1 MDFNVNNYLS
11 TLSYINK
18 EFPTLWNEIL
28 ETVPKLTNKWIPSEA
43 NESDPLVVLLKELAI
58 FTDKLNYN
66 IDKNILELFPA
77 TLTQLRSAYNVY
89 ESLGYTPDWYVSAT
103 TNITIIY
110 NGLVSGSLPET
121 SQMDVQVTIPRF
133 TQVSDEDSETVYT
146 LLEPITIS
154 VGRPSRTTVLAIEG
168 TLNDFEIN
176 GSTQIVYSNL
186 DSQNRLYFTQT
197 NIAQNGILINT
208 TADFSSYTYLDEAT
222 ETDTGDL
229 PWTRVDNLNQYT
241 SGSYVYKLGV
251 DNTTNSVY
259 LQFPDDMG
267 TLIGDG
273 IYIKY
278 VLSAGEQGNVG
289 RGDISKFL
297 NITSFSTGEDE
308 DAITLSAT
316 DDFTITNTQSSQ
328 NGSDPLDIE
337 EMRTHFNRVVGV
349 FDTLVTLRD
358 YENYIYEYT
367 YPSGNNAVSNIRV
380 SDRYTDLYDSLTY
393 KYMTTAGV
401 IENSTVAIEEE
412 TTGGLEP
419 VMTAYDLKLYPLAPA
434 SPVTTRSAFDTTFNE
449 GVNLSDLNDSIVNEE
464 TGILVD
470 SKCISHDFTS
480 PGTPIFL
487 PYDLNGQIYLQTAV
501 SSVEAANILSEVE
514 QQIYLTLNSRQLEW
528 GEMLDYGT
536 VVENLK
542 AADSRIQYVALDAI
556 AYEQPQLP
564 AVETTQRGYDV
575 TVRTILAG
583 NKAWTDYN
591 PYNYAYNQTNGQ
603 LYGNNSG
610 GTGINNYPVSTL
622 RTNISIEGEE
632 EYNLYVVGPNET
644 FTILVPQYNTSTTYG
659 NYLYFIAQGSGSISA
674 NVPTEIPAGCSILIF
689 NTRTKA
695 QEYVA
700 NRGSVKADYTINAG
714 TIIQASVDIT
724 FVTSTSISESSIQNM
739 GSSTTINV
747 LERATGVL
755 NASNNLITTASS
767 GDTSIRISTNSLG
780 LINALNH
787 VSSVDNRYTDRYTL
801 LSGEYL
807 FYTDVVGLELGIIGE
822 GTTLYASQAIPDIYY
837 IDNSADI
844 TTLLN
849 GGTTNN
855 YLTTW
860 TNVSS
865 GMIHYELNEMYTL
878 GADYAIR
885 CSTATAEPNTFENF
899 ISNVTPINEVFDFNS
914 DIKNISY
921 GLVREDGTITW
932 ESLPSISTEDTYQG
946 LIRLA
951 LITGPSIEQEL
962 HHVESQTVEELVSP
976 ARSQSIVLQV
986 QQSDTSPL
994 ENITI
999 AATEEANLFVQSSLL
1014 VTYQGGATLSLN
1026 TDEKENLNLYVY
1038 QKTGDVAVSET
1049 ATGFINLSDAE
1060 SPYTLTV
1067 PGSEEDLCVMAYT
1080 TSNNTSA
1087 VMYLLIKGGT
1097 AVDVQEVTGDTG
1109 SMYLGS
1115 IGTEITN
1122 ILTISSPY
1130 SVRRGATYYNP
1141 TSSSYE
1147 NISTII
1153 EDGVSAKIL
1162 TEEHLYYNSFC
1173 PLYTPTDEENI
1184 ADPTNASSYFL
1195 KQHPY
1200 NKYVMPRLNN
1210 INITISPLSITR

>member
-43 NESDPLVVLLKELAI
+43 NESDPLLVLLKELAI
-58 FTDKLNYN
+58 FTDKINYN

-103 TNITIIY
+103 TSVTVIY

-121 SQMDVQVTIPRF
+121 SQMDVQITIPRF
-133 TQVSDEDSETVYT
+133 TQVSDEDSEVIYT
-146 LLEPITIS
+146 LLEPVALE
-154 VGRPSRTTVLAIEG
+154 VGRPSRTAVLAIEG

-176 GSTQIVYSNL
+176 GSTQITYNNL

-197 NIAQNGILINT
+197 NIAQNGVLINT
-208 TADFSSYTYLDEAT
+208 SSDFSSYTYVDEAT
-222 ETDTGDL
+222 ETDTSNL
-229 PWTRVDNLNQYT
+229 PWTRVENLNQYP

-267 TLIGDG
+267 TLMGDG

-278 VLSAGEQGNVG
+278 VLSSGEQGNIG
-289 RGDISKFL
+289 RGDISKFS
-297 NITSFSTGEDE
+297 NITSFSTGDDE

-337 EMRTHFNRVVGV
+337 EMREHFNRIVGV

-367 YPSGNNAVSNIRV
+367 YPSGSNAVSNIKV
-380 SDRYTDLYDSLTY
+380 SDRYTDLYDSLSY
-393 KYMTTAGV
+393 RYMTTAGV
-401 IENSTVAIEEE
+401 IETSTVVLEEE
-412 TTGGLEP
+412 TAGGSEP
-419 VMTAYDLKLYPLAPA
+419 VMTAYDLRLYPLAPA
-434 SPVTTRSAFDTTFNE
+434 DPVTTRSAFDTTFNE
-449 GVNLSDLNDSIVNEE
+449 NISLSELNDTIVNEE
-464 TGILVD
+464 TGILAN

-480 PGTPIFL
+480 PGTPIFI

-556 AYEQPQLP
+556 DYKQPELP
-564 AVETTQRGYDV
+564 STDTTQRGYDA
-575 TVRTILAG
+575 TVRAILAG
-583 NKAWTDYN
+583 NKSWTDYN
-591 PYNYAYNQTNGQ
+591 PYSYAYNQLEGQ

-610 GTGINNYPVSTL
+610 GTGANGYPITSLSTD
-622 RTNISIEGEE
+622 IEIADGE

-644 FTILVPQYNTSTTYG
+644 FTVLVPQYNTSTAYG
-659 NYLYFIAQGSGSISA
+659 NYLYFIAQGSGNIEA
-674 NVPTEIPAGCSILIF
+674 NVPAEIPAGCSILVF

-700 NRGSVKADYTINAG
+700 NKGSVKADYTIGAG

-724 FVTSTSISESSIQNM
+724 FVTSTAISESSIQNM

-747 LERATGVL
+747 LERATGLL
-755 NASNNLITTASS
+755 NASNNLITASS
-767 GDTSIRISTNSLG
+767 TGDTSIRISTNSKG
-780 LINALNH
+780 LIAALSRM
-787 VSSVDNRYTDRYTL
+787 SSVDNKYTDRYTL

-822 GTTLYASQAIPDIYY
+822 GTTLYASQAIPNIYY
-837 IDNSADI
+837 IDSSADI

-849 GGTTNN
+849 GGATNN

-860 TNVSS
+860 TSVGS
-865 GMIHYELNEMYTL
+865 GIIHYELNEMYTF
-878 GADYAIR
+878 GAGYAIR
-885 CSTATAEPNTFENF
+885 CSATDTETSTYESF
-899 ISNVTPINEVFDFNS
+899 ISDTTPINEVFDFNS

-921 GLVREDGTITW
+921 GLVAEDGSVAW
-932 ESLPSISTEDTYQG
+932 ETLPSISTEDTYQG
-946 LIRLA
+946 LIRLS
-951 LITGPSIEQEL
+951 LITGPSVEQEL
-962 HHVESQTVEELVSP
+962 HYIETQTVEGLNSP
-976 ARSQSIVLQV
+976 ARTQAIILQV
-986 QQSDTSPL
+986 QQESSAATEEL
-994 ENITI
+994 KI
-999 AATEEANLFVQSSLL
+999 AATETSNLFVQSSAL
-1014 VTYQGGATLSLN
+1014 VTYQGGAALVLTGEES
-1026 TDEKENLNLYVY
+1026 EELNLYVY
-1038 QKTGDVAVSET
+1038 RKADTAAPAET
-1049 ATGFINLSDAE
+1049 STGFINLSNSEA
-1060 SPYTLTV
+1060 PYTLTV
-1067 PGSEEDLCVMAYT
+1067 PGSAEDLCVLAYT
-1080 TSNNTSA
+1080 TSSNTSA
-1087 VMYLLIKGGT
+1087 VTYLLAKGGT
-1097 AVDVQEVTGDTG
+1097 TIDVQEVSSDAG

-1115 IGTEITN
+1115 IGEAVTN
-1122 ILTISSPY
+1122 ILTISNPY
-1130 SVRRGATYYNP
+1130 NIRRGATYYNSA
-1141 TSSSYE
+1141 TSSYE
-1147 NISTII
+1147 NVSTILESGI
-1153 EDGVSAKIL
+1153 SVKIL
-1162 TEEHLYYNSFC
+1162 NRDHLYYNGFC
-1173 PLYTPTDEENI
+1173 PLYTPTDEEAI
-1184 ADPTNASSYFL
+1184 SDPSTASSYFL

-1200 NKYVMPRLNN
+1200 NKYVMPRLEN